1 LAFWPP
7 VAALT
12 KQMGLSRIAVIEEPA
27 MPEFK
32 VTRVYETK
40 FPIAHMPRPDL
51 GQIDFS
57 VEGETI
63 SFLLPRGD
71 FERLGRKI
79 ARLVAEIPPP
89 SKQVSVD

>member
-1 LAFWPP
+1 L
-7 VAALT
+7 
-12 KQMGLSRIAVIEEPA
+12 AVIEEPT

-32 VTRVYETK
+32 ITRVYETT
-40 FPIAHMPRPDL
+40 FPVAHMPRPDL

-63 SFLLPRGD
+63 SVLLPRGD

-79 ARLVAEIPPP
+79 ARLIAETPPLSPIEVA
-89 SKQVSVD
+89 KTTDQ

>member
-1 LAFWPP
+1 VEPALARSR
-7 VAALT
+7 LT
-12 KQMGLSRIAVIEEPA
+12 PAVTFFCRGYTPRKPA

-32 VTRVYETK
+32 ITRVYETT
-40 FPIAHMPRPDL
+40 FPVAHMPRPDL

-63 SFLLPRGD
+63 SVLMPRGD

-79 ARLVAEIPPP
+79 ARLIAETPPR
-89 SKQVSVD
+89 QTTDQ